1 MLLYVCDACGVRVE
15 DPNMLRV
22 FKFPI
27 HISSE
32 PRDHK
37 SGYLI
42 QVKNK
47 NGVLIHQSTSGNYVD
62 KHLCIICDNRVNQV
76 AFDLFNKIKDEHK

>member
-15 DPNMLRV
+15 DLNILRV
-22 FKFPI
+22 FKFPM

-32 PRDHK
+32 PGDYK
-37 SGYLI
+37 GGYVV
-42 QVKNK
+42 QVKNW
-47 NGVLIHQSTSGNYVD
+47 NGALVTQPTSGNYID

-76 AFDLFNKIKDEHK
+76 AFDMFNKIKDEHK